1 MKPADFFTTEVP
13 ERTIDISVSEER
25 IQTSLIIKQDPS
37 KSGILGFLETIA
49 DAQPDVPESIETD
62 TFRPTTAP
70 GGY

>member
-1 MKPADFFTTEVP
+1 MRPADFFVTEVP

-25 IQTSLIIKQDPS
+25 IQTSLIINQDPA

-49 DAQPDVPESIETD
+49 AAQPELPERTEMA
-62 TFRPTTAP
+62 TFRPSTAP